1 MQIRL
6 FQSREFA
13 IVMPEAGDQIEN
25 RKGFLEGLRLWGE
38 QAIIPRGESFIVNI
52 LTLGKQGFSENE
64 KAFKKHK

>member
-38 QAIIPRGESFIVNI
+38 QAIIPRGEFLLSRFYS
-52 LTLGKQGFSENE
+52 GQAGFFRKRGSIR
-64 KAFKKHK
+64 KV

>member
-38 QAIIPRGESFIVNI
+38 QAIIPRGDFYCQGF
-52 LTLGKQGFSENE
+52 TPGKQGFSEKEEAFE
-64 KAFKKHK
+64 KYN